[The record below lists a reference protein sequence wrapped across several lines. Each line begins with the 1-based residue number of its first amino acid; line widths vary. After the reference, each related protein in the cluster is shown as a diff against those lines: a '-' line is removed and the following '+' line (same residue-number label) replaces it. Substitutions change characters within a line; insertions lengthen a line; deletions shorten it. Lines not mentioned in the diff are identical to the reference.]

1 MGGGGHASVLID
13 ILLRQK
19 REIMAVICPQSV
31 AERLVYNGIRHI
43 KNDEELTSF
52 SCDDVRLVNGIGFT
66 PWSKLRASI
75 STYGR
80 NLGFRFETVI
90 DDSAYVSPFAEIG
103 EGAQILT
110 NAVVQTGT
118 TVGEDSIVNTAA
130 VIEHDC
136 FIGPNNHIAP
146 NATLCG
152 EVVTGSNVFIGA
164 GATVLPHIKLSQDC
178 LVGAGMVIKKDMA

>member
-1 MGGGGHASVLID
+1 M
-13 ILLRQK
+13 
-19 REIMAVICPQSV
+19 
-31 AERLVYNGIRHI
+31 
-43 KNDEELTSF
+43 
-52 SCDDVRLVNGIGFT
+52 
-66 PWSKLRASI
+66 
-75 STYGR
+75 
-80 NLGFRFETVI
+80 
-90 DDSAYVSPFAEIG
+90 
-103 EGAQILT
+103 
-110 NAVVQTGT
+110 
-118 TVGEDSIVNTAA
+118 NTAA